1 MLARLL
7 RLFPALPEGPQIKKA
22 LNENLTAKNIAIEA
36 AYYNRP
42 DTKAFERTY
51 GWAWTLKLAE
61 ELLLSSTAE
70 AKAWSANL
78 KPLADTLAA
87 RYLDFL
93 PKPGLPIRHR
103 RTPTRI
109 RSRVCARLCERGER
123 SEAERAADRA
133 Q

>member
-1 MLARLL
+1 MKR
-7 RLFPALPEGPQIKKA
+7 R
-22 LNENLTAKNIAIEA
+22 T
-36 AYYNRP
+36 YNRP
-42 DTKAFERTY
+42 DAKAFERTY

-70 AKAWSANL
+70 AKAWSTNL

-93 PKPGLPIRHR
+93 PKQVYPIRTGLHPN
-103 RTPTRI
+103 TAFGLAFALDYANAVNDAHVE
-109 RSRVCARLCERGER
+109 S
-123 SEAERAADRA
+123 AAGRP